1 MVRFITVIPAQNG
14 KICSGKKFRAL
25 EIKANTPPTIG
36 RACGTRAHDREIT
49 IAPSTGRFRLGTIVA
64 NNVDLCRRFCV
75 EHTSSRDMI
84 GTRGFPIS
92 QKGKLD

>member
-1 MVRFITVIPAQNG
+1 MAKSALG
-14 KICSGKKFRAL
+14 KISSPFEL
-25 EIKANTPPTIG
+25 KANPPPTIG

-75 EHTSSRDMI
+75 EQTSSRDMI
-84 GTRGFPIS
+84 
-92 QKGKLD
+92 